1 VRIGRSVLKLSLLA
15 GAALAFGVAC
25 GGPVNN
31 ARRPV
36 RSIDGLT
43 DSARTALAG
52 KRIFFGHQSVGA
64 NIMQGVADL
73 VAADPRLA
81 LRVLGPGEIGPAS
94 GGFFAHGQVGANG
107 APSSKTDD
115 FAKQMA
121 EGLGSRVDIAFHK
134 YCYIDFPEGTDPEK
148 IFGHYR
154 DTMARL
160 RTQYPAV
167 TFVHVT
173 VPVTVV
179 QTGPKAVVKRMLGR
193 APGGYADNIRREQFN
208 ALMRREYAER
218 EPLFDLAAIESTD
231 AEGTQQRFEFNGQSG
246 LALFP
251 PYASDGR
258 HLGELGRRRVA
269 EELLVLLASIS
280 RGGAR

>member
-1 VRIGRSVLKLSLLA
+1 MRIGGSVQKLTPLI
-15 GAALAFGVAC
+15 GAVLAFGAAC
-25 GGPVNN
+25 GGPVNDE
-31 ARRPV
+31 RRPA
-36 RSIDGLT
+36 RSIRELNDGT
-43 DSARTALAG
+43 RAALAAR
-52 KRIFFGHQSVGA
+52 RIFFGHQSVGA

-73 VAADPRLA
+73 VRANQGLT
-81 LRVLGPGEIGPAS
+81 LQVVGPGEAWPAS
-94 GGFFAHGQVGANG
+94 GGFFADGKVGTNG

-115 FAKQMA
+115 FAKQIT
-121 EGLGSRVDIAFHK
+121 ESLGSRVDIAFHK
-134 YCYIDFPEGTDPEK
+134 YCYIDFPDGTDTEK

-160 RTQYPAV
+160 RTECPDV

-179 QTGPKAVVKRMLGR
+179 QTGPKAVIKRMLRR

-208 ALMRREYAER
+208 VLMRRHYAGR
-218 EPLFDLAAIESTD
+218 EPVFDLAAIESAD
-231 AEGTQQRFEFNGQSG
+231 MEGRQQRFEFNGQTG

-258 HLGELGRRRVA
+258 HLGEVGRRRVA
-269 EELLVLLASIS
+269 EELIVLLASLS
-280 RGGAR
+280 SGKTR

>member
-1 VRIGRSVLKLSLLA
+1 MNLGRSVLRLSLLA
-15 GAALAFGVAC
+15 GAALSIGIAC

-31 ARRPV
+31 ARRSV
-36 RSIDGLT
+36 RSIDELT
-43 DSARTALAG
+43 DSAKAALAG
-52 KRIFFGHQSVGA
+52 QRIFFGHQSVGA
-64 NIMQGVADL
+64 NIMQGVSEL
-73 VAADPRLA
+73 VGANQGLK
-81 LRVLGPGEIGPAS
+81 LQVVGPGEAWPAS
-94 GGFFAHGQVGANG
+94 GGFFAHGKVGSNG

-121 EGLGSRVDIAFHK
+121 EGLGSRVGVAFHK
-134 YCYIDFPEGTDPEK
+134 YCYIDFPEGTDPGK

-160 RTQYPAV
+160 RAKYPAV
-167 TFVHVT
+167 IFVHVT

-208 ALMRREYAER
+208 ALMRREYAGP
-218 EPLFDLAAIESTD
+218 EPLFDLAAIESAD
-231 AEGTQQRFEFNGQSG
+231 AEGTQQQFEFKGQTG

-258 HLGELGRRRVA
+258 HLGDLGRRRVA
-269 EELLVLLASIS
+269 EELLVLLASIPS
-280 RGGAR
+280 GGAR